1 METNNKSRVLIG
13 TLCMLVSTIC
23 YGFISTISIKALNAG
38 AATETILF
46 DKFLYAAILIWAYI
60 FIRKIPFKIE
70 KNQIL
75 MLIAVIV
82 SYNMLALCLYEAFNY
97 IPGNL
102 TIVLNFTYPAMII
115 VFEALTGRARF
126 SIIRAGSILFSIIG
140 FVLIVCEESITLS
153 IIGIVFAIGAAVSQA
168 CYVITLGSDRVKKL
182 HPIAAAGYVT
192 AGATVFNL
200 VRTAFSGEPL
210 FTSGGEQLVWTL
222 VLSFFC
228 AFLAILLF
236 CIGVNMIGSGK
247 AAVINTLEPVVACVA
262 GYVFLSETMTFTM
275 ALGCVAIVIA
285 VFIINF
291 DGKYPKHEQ
300 NIKTDN

>member
-1 METNNKSRVLIG
+1 METNNKSRVLMG
-13 TLCMLVSTIC
+13 TFCMLASTIC

-60 FIRKIPFKIE
+60 LIKKIPFKIE
-70 KNQIL
+70 KSQIP
-75 MLIAVIV
+75 MLVAVIV

-102 TIVLNFTYPAMII
+102 SIVLNFTYPAMII
-115 VFEALTGRARF
+115 AFEALTGRVRF
-126 SIIRAGSILFSIIG
+126 SIIRAGSILFSVIG
-140 FVLIVCEESITLS
+140 FVLIVCEESVTLNILG
-153 IIGIVFAIGAAVSQA
+153 IIFAIGAAVSQA
-168 CYVITLGSDRVKKL
+168 CYVIALGSDRVRRL

-192 AGATVFNL
+192 AGAAVFNL
-200 VRTAFSGEPL
+200 VRTAFSGEPV

-236 CIGVNMIGSGK
+236 CIGVNMIGPGR

-291 DGKYPKHEQ
+291 DGKKPKHE
-300 NIKTDN
+300 

>member
-1 METNNKSRVLIG
+1 METNNKSRVLMG
-13 TLCMLVSTIC
+13 TLCMLASTIC

-60 FIRKIPFKIE
+60 FIKKIPFKIE

-75 MLIAVIV
+75 MLIVVIV

-126 SIIRAGSILFSIIG
+126 SIIRAGSILFSVIG

-153 IIGIVFAIGAAVSQA
+153 VIGIAFAIGAAVSQA
-168 CYVITLGSDRVKKL
+168 CYVIALGSDRVKRL

-200 VRTAFSGEPL
+200 VRTAFSGEPV
-210 FTSGGEQLVWTL
+210 FTSGGEQLAWTL

-291 DGKYPKHEQ
+291 DGKKPKHE
-300 NIKTDN
+300 